1 MSVNQVVKTMDS
13 SNVSTESEQ
22 FHPLSDKWTLWAH
35 LPHDTNWTLSSYSKI
50 HTFDT
55 VEDTISLCETLPE
68 KMIKNC
74 MLFLMKDN
82 IKPTWEDPKNRD
94 GGCFSYKIN
103 NKQVNESWKTIFYNV
118 VGRSISNNKAFSKSV
133 NGITISP
140 KKNFCIIKVWLNTC
154 QYQNPDFIRVR
165 NLSNQA
171 CLFKKHNPE
180 H

>member
-1 MSVNQVVKTMDS
+1 MSINHVTKKMDS
-13 SNVSTESEQ
+13 SEVSSESEQ

-35 LPHDTNWTLSSYSKI
+35 LPHDTNWSLDSYSSI
-50 HTFDT
+50 YSFG
-55 VEDTISLCETLPE
+55 TIEETITLCETLPE

-74 MLFLMKDN
+74 MLFLMKEN
-82 IKPTWEDPKNRD
+82 IKPTWEDPSNRD

-103 NKQVNESWKTIFYNV
+103 NKNVNETWKTIFYNV

-154 QYQNPDFIRVR
+154 QYQNPDFIKVR
-165 NLSNQA
+165 NLTNQA